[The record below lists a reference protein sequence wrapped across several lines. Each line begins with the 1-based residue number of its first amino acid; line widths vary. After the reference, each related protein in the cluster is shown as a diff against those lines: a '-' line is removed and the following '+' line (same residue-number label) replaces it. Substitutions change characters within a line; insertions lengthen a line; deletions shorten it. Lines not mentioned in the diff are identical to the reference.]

1 MIARSITIVA
11 PIVNEW
17 TAPFPIIIMIFF
29 LFIGLFT
36 SYTFPNEGEF
46 TPGM

>member
-17 TAPFPIIIMIFF
+17 PSPFPVVVMFCFIIIGMLTAF
-29 LFIGLFT
+29 
-36 SYTFPNEGEF
+36 TFPKENEF
-46 TPGM
+46 TPG

>member
-17 TAPFPIIIMIFF
+17 SSPFPVVVMFF
-29 LFIGLFT
+29 FIVIGLLT
-36 SYTFPNEGEF
+36 AMTFPKENEF
-46 TPGM
+46 TPG